1 LKKIQRTCRLCGK
14 LVGMLV
20 NPKDLSDCKSEKKYI
35 QDAMPYLSDSERE
48 ILISKTCGE
57 CFDKIFPQENTE
69 E

>member
-1 LKKIQRTCRLCGK
+1 
-14 LVGMLV
+14 MLV
-20 NPKDLSDCKSEKKYI
+20 NPKDLSDWKSEKKYI